1 MGKDNFEISQ
11 ELEQMREQ
19 FRILSEKVEKQNII
33 NERHLRASIRRKMRS
48 YDMKETWAQTII
60 LLISAPVLII
70 FTIQS
75 EMSSWLVILTASL
88 FPLATLYILG
98 KKLFQSRKLNFSG
111 DLKSLAYEVKK
122 IKKKMIISNIVCT
135 PIVVIYIISFFREY
149 MRMYHSFVESLDKIY
164 IVLYL
169 IFCILFVAAAIF
181 VEARKFRNLND
192 IINEIKE

>member
-1 MGKDNFEISQ
+1 MEKDYFEISQ

-60 LLISAPVLII
+60 LLISAPILII

-75 EMSSWLVILTASL
+75 EMSNWMVILTASL

-122 IKKKMIISNIVCT
+122 IKKEMIISNIVCT
-135 PIVVIYIISFFREY
+135 PIAVIYIISFFREY

-192 IINEIKE
+192 IINEIEE

>member
-1 MGKDNFEISQ
+1 MEKDNFEISQ

-60 LLISAPVLII
+60 LLISAPILII

-75 EMSSWLVILTASL
+75 EMSNWMVILTASL

-122 IKKKMIISNIVCT
+122 IKKEMIISNIVCT
-135 PIVVIYIISFFREY
+135 PIAVIYIISFFREY

-192 IINEIKE
+192 IINEIEE

>member
-135 PIVVIYIISFFREY
+135 PIAVIYIISFFREY

-192 IINEIKE
+192 IINEIEE

>member
-1 MGKDNFEISQ
+1 MEKDNFEISQ

-192 IINEIKE
+192 IINEIEE

>member
-192 IINEIKE
+192 IINEIEE